1 MRLYR
6 GLQKPYRADYEKP
19 SANGIDC
26 TDCPYTALQYASTRR
41 GAVIVLDT
49 VEGMDQPHVTAE
61 FWLVARSKRFM
72 VWGVF
77 DRLIT
82 DILPAKEL
90 RTRIRQKGMLNLPD
104 SDKGKILNWYIR
116 ERLASEQRAPLQPRY

>member
-6 GLQKPYRADYEKP
+6 GLQEPYRAGYDKP
-19 SANGIDC
+19 IANGIDF
-26 TDCPYTALQYASTRR
+26 TDCPYTALQYASTRC
-41 GAVIVLDT
+41 GVVIVLDT
-49 VEGMDQPHVTAE
+49 VEEMDQPHVTE
-61 FWLVARSKRFM
+61 ELLLGARSKRFM
-72 VWGVF
+72 VWGAF

-104 SDKGKILNWYIR
+104 SDKGKILKWYIH
-116 ERLASEQRAPLQPRY
+116 ERLAPEQRAPLQPRY

>member
-6 GLQKPYRADYEKP
+6 GLQKPYRADYDKP
-19 SANGIDC
+19 IANGIDF

-41 GAVIVLDT
+41 GVVIVLDT
-49 VEGMDQPHVTAE
+49 VEGMDQPHVTEE
-61 FWLVARSKRFM
+61 FWLGARSTRFM
-72 VWGVF
+72 VWGAF

-82 DILPAKEL
+82 DILPAKDL
-90 RTRIRQKGMLNLPD
+90 RARIRQKGMLNLPD

-116 ERLASEQRAPLQPRY
+116 DRLAQEQRAPLQPRY